1 MYIKNFFT
9 KNKIVLTVVLFYFI
23 LIFPIF
29 FGANIRFNLEEKR
42 IFAIIKLFGVKV
54 FSFYIDILSEGLIIH
69 LTKKYAVIVPFAKI
83 FDVRK
88 KVEPLK
94 DYHIIRFSSV
104 IEIASEENPLF
115 AYSIAH
121 VLRFFN
127 EFVLWFFTCY
137 KPYLKINNI
146 TNADYGKN
154 ELKINIKFTIVFNL
168 LMVIF
173 SIIKIGVG
181 KLNYAIKK

>member
-1 MYIKNFFT
+1 M
-9 KNKIVLTVVLFYFI
+9 LTVVLFYFI

-42 IFAIIKLFGVKV
+42 IFAVIKLFGVKV
-54 FSFYIDILSEGLIIH
+54 FTFYIDILSEGLIIH

-115 AYSIAH
+115 AYYIAH

-127 EFVLWFFTCY
+127 EFILWFFTCY